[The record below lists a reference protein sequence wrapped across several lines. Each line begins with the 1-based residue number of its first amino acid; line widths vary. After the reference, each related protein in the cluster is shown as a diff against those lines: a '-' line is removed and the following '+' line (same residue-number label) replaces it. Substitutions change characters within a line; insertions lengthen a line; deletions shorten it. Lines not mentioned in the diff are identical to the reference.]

1 MMIMEADELLIL
13 RQTQFFFFS
22 PVLFY
27 STWRELAG
35 SSVGLSSV
43 AD

>member
-13 RQTQFFFFS
+13 RQTQVFFS